1 MVNEILNTL
10 VYICSKYF
18 CILND
23 DASKK
28 CCHHFCVFH
37 SLSFSLL
44 SSVFFLVIS
53 LWTLFCE
60 KNEQAQKPTSMRMNL
75 SNSCES
81 TDISWAEEKPS
92 LRICMWNCDNLF
104 YFSLFC
110 VCLELHLVQEY
121 CILHRNEFIF
131 WCFTIFVYVSAC
143 VKPFFCSFLIP
154 YNSF

>member
-1 MVNEILNTL
+1 MMTL
-10 VYICSKYF
+10 QKMLLPFLCF
-18 CILND
+18 
-23 DASKK
+23 
-28 CCHHFCVFH
+28 
-37 SLSFSLL
+37 SFA
-44 SSVFFLVIS
+44 VFFS
-53 LWTLFCE
+53 TLFCIFSGNVSLDSVWQ
-60 KNEQAQKPTSMRMNL
+60 KSEQAQKPTSMRMNL
-75 SNSCES
+75 SSSCES
-81 TDISWAEEKPS
+81 TDISWAEKKPS
-92 LRICMWNCDNLF
+92 LRICMWNWDNLF

>member
-1 MVNEILNTL
+1 M
-10 VYICSKYF
+10 YICSKYF

-23 DASKK
+23 DALKK
-28 CCHHFCVFH
+28 NVVTI
-37 SLSFSLL
+37 
-44 SSVFFLVIS
+44 SVFFIRCLFLYS
-53 LWTLFCE
+53 LQYFFWWCRPGLCLA

-75 SNSCES
+75 SSSCES
-81 TDISWAEEKPS
+81 TDISWAEKNPS
-92 LRICMWNCDNLF
+92 LKICMWNCDNLF

-110 VCLELHLVQEY
+110 VSLEMHLVQEY

-143 VKPFFCSFLIP
+143 VKSFFCSFLIP